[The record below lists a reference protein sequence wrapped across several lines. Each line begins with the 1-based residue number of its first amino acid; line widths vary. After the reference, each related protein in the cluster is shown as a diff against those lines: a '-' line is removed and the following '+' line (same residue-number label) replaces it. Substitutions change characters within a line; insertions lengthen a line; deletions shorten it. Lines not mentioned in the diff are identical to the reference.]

1 MQHGFDSQPAAPVG
15 VAISEP
21 PVAPVAL
28 SFDSSPATVPSPAK
42 GRQVPHAPSAA
53 RLLCAWSVDLALLG
67 STVVANLLAA
77 TSIAGQ
83 RGWSEALAAAAWLW
97 VALAAVLA
105 IAWSW
110 IFVALCGRTPGMA
123 VAGLRVQA
131 AQGGRPAPA
140 RALLRAILALLFAAP
155 GVFGFVVALFD
166 PRGQTL
172 HDKVSRCVTVV
183 D

>member
-1 MQHGFDSQPAAPVG
+1 MQHRFDSQPAAPVG

-28 SFDSSPATVPSPAK
+28 SFDSSPATVPSPQA
-42 GRQVPHAPSAA
+42 RQVPRAPAAA
-53 RLLCAWSVDLALLG
+53 RLLCAWAVDLALLG
-67 STVVANLLAA
+67 STVAANLLAA

-110 IFVALCGRTPGMA
+110 IFIALCGRTPGMA
-123 VAGLRVQA
+123 VAGFRVQA

-140 RALLRAILALLFAAP
+140 CALLRAVLALVFAAP